1 MFVATSMRRRKI
13 STTVTFYFRL
23 MSGFWSVVTLTGE
36 KEVGED

>member
-13 STTVTFYFRL
+13 FTIITFYFPL
-23 MSGFWSVVTLTGE
+23 MSGFWSVITLTGG